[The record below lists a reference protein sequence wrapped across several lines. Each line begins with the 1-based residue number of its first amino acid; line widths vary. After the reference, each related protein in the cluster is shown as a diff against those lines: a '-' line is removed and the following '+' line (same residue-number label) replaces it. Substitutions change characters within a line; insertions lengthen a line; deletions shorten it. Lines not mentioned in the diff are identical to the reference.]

1 MVAPPRPRPS
11 TNLGAQR
18 VSQVD
23 RGGSLKEGVEIAYRP
38 TYRQAI
44 APEEAACMMAPAPAK
59 KAAMRRAGLRPS
71 LSEIG
76 FAIRL
81 LRRHRLA

>member
-1 MVAPPRPRPS
+1 M
-11 TNLGAQR
+11 
-18 VSQVD
+18 
-23 RGGSLKEGVEIAYRP
+23 EIAYRP

-59 KAAMRRAGLRPS
+59 KAAMRRAGFRPS

-76 FAIRL
+76 FAIRAPAKAPACITETM
-81 LRRHRLA
+81 LAERFEAPSLDK